1 MEFNYQFRWDVIP
14 QNFDF
19 LMSGLQQTLLV
30 SAITL
35 VLAMI
40 GGLIIALLDMSKFRP
55 FRMIGL
61 AIGEV
66 IRNTPILVQLLWIYY
81 VMPITFGI
89 NLNAWTALVIGLA
102 LYSSAFIAEA
112 YRAGIQAV
120 PVGHRE
126 AAQVLGLTPFQT
138 MVRIVLPQAVRL
150 TLPPLAANFVQLI
163 KYSSLGA
170 VISVGEITRRG
181 MELSASIFRP
191 LEVFTFIAVVYFLIC
206 WPLAM
211 AIRTWERRLS
221 RR

>member
-1 MEFNYQFRWDVIP
+1 MEYQFRWDVIP
-14 QNFDF
+14 TNLDF
-19 LMSGLQQTLLV
+19 LMTGLWQTLLI
-30 SAITL
+30 SAFTL

-40 GGLIIALLDMSKFRP
+40 GGLVIALLDMSRFLP
-55 FRMIGL
+55 FRAIGI
-61 AIGEV
+61 AFGEV

-81 VMPITFGI
+81 VLPMAMGI
-89 NLNAWTALVIGLA
+89 NLDAWSALVIGLSI
-102 LYSSAFIAEA
+102 YSSCFIAEA

-120 PVGHRE
+120 PKGHRE
-126 AAQVLGLTPFQT
+126 AAEVLGLTRRQSFL
-138 MVRIVLPQAVRL
+138 RIVLPQAVRM

-211 AIRTWERRLS
+211 GIRLWERRLS
-221 RR
+221 AR

>member
-1 MEFNYQFRWDVIP
+1 MFSYRFRWDIVP
-14 QNFDF
+14 QNLDF
-19 LMSGLQQTLLV
+19 LLTGLQQTLTI
-30 SAITL
+30 SAVTL
-35 VLAMI
+35 CLAML
-40 GGLIIALLDMSKFRP
+40 GGLIIALLDMSPLRIL
-55 FRMIGL
+55 RLLGL

-66 IRNTPILVQLLWIYY
+66 VRNTPILVQLPWIYY
-81 VMPITFGI
+81 VLPIAMGI
-89 NLNAWTALVIGLA
+89 NLNAWTALVIGLS

-126 AAQVLGLTPFQT
+126 AAKVLGLSPVQT
-138 MVRIVLPQAVRL
+138 FARIVLPQAVRM

-181 MELSASIFRP
+181 MELSSSTFRP
-191 LEVFTFIAVVYFLIC
+191 LEIFTFIAVVYFLIC

-211 AIRTWERRLS
+211 TIRLWERRMA

>member
-1 MEFNYQFRWDVIP
+1 MGGYRFRWDVIP
-14 QNFDF
+14 QNLDF
-19 LMSGLQQTLLV
+19 LLTGLQQTLTI

-35 VLAMI
+35 CLAML
-40 GGLIIALLDMSKFRP
+40 GGLLIAVLDMSRFAALR
-55 FRMIGL
+55 FLGL
-61 AIGEV
+61 ASGEI

-81 VMPITFGI
+81 VLPVVMGI
-89 NLNAWTALVIGLA
+89 NLDAWWALVIGLSI
-102 LYSSAFIAEA
+102 YSSAFIAEA

-120 PVGHRE
+120 PKGHRE
-126 AAQVLGLTPFQT
+126 AAQVLGLSPLQSFA
-138 MVRIVLPQAVRL
+138 RIVLPQAIRL

-181 MELSASIFRP
+181 MELSSSIFRP
-191 LEVFTFIAVVYFLIC
+191 LEVFTFIAVIYFLIC

-211 AIRTWERRLS
+211 GIRLWERRLS

>member
-1 MEFNYQFRWDVIP
+1 MEYRFRWDVIP
-14 QNFDF
+14 ANLDF
-19 LMSGLQQTLLV
+19 LLSGLQQTLLI
-30 SAITL
+30 SSMTL

-40 GGLIIALLDMSKFRP
+40 GALVIALLDMSKFLPLRL
-55 FRMIGL
+55 IGIT
-61 AIGEV
+61 IGEI

-81 VMPITFGI
+81 VLPVAMGI
-89 NLNAWTALVIGLA
+89 NLDAWTALIIGLS

-126 AAQVLGLTPFQT
+126 AARVLGMSPFQT
-138 MVRIVLPQAVRL
+138 FYRIVMPQAVRM

-181 MELSASIFRP
+181 MELSSSIFRP
-191 LEVFTFIAVVYFLIC
+191 LEVFTFIAVVYFIIC

-211 AIRTWERRLS
+211 AIRTWERRLA

>member
-1 MEFNYQFRWDVIP
+1 MESYRFRWDIIP
-14 QNFDF
+14 QNIDF
-19 LMSGLQQTLLV
+19 LMTGLMQTLTI

-35 VLAMI
+35 CLALL
-40 GGLIIALLDMSKFRP
+40 GGLVIALLDMSRFPPLR
-55 FRMIGL
+55 FIGV

-66 IRNTPILVQLLWIYY
+66 VRNTPILVQLLWIYY
-81 VMPITFGI
+81 VLPMSLGI
-89 NLNAWTALVIGLA
+89 NLDSWTALVIGLSI
-102 LYSSAFIAEA
+102 YSSAFIAEV

-126 AAQVLGLTPFQT
+126 AAQVLGLSPVQT
-138 MVRIVLPQAVRL
+138 FTRIVLPQAVRL

-170 VISVGEITRRG
+170 VISVSEITRRG
-181 MELSASIFRP
+181 MELSASTFRP
-191 LEVFTFIAVVYFLIC
+191 LEIFTFIAVVYFLIC

-211 AIRTWERRLS
+211 SIRFWERRMS

>member
-1 MEFNYQFRWDVIP
+1 MFDYRFRWDVIP
-14 QNFDF
+14 TNIDF
-19 LMSGLQQTLLV
+19 LMSGLQQTLTL
-30 SAITL
+30 SAMTL
-35 VLAMI
+35 CLAML
-40 GGLIIALLDMSKFRP
+40 GGLVIALLDMSSMRLL
-55 FRMIGL
+55 RALGL
-61 AIGEV
+61 AVGEIV
-66 IRNTPILVQLLWIYY
+66 RNTPILVQLLWIYY
-81 VMPITFGI
+81 VLPMALGI
-89 NLNAWTALVIGLA
+89 NLDAWTALVIGLS

-126 AAQVLGLTPFQT
+126 AAKVLGLSPVQT
-138 MVRIVLPQAVRL
+138 FARIVLPQAVRM

-181 MELSASIFRP
+181 MELSSSTFRP
-191 LEVFTFIAVVYFLIC
+191 LEIFTFIAVVYFCIC

-211 AIRTWERRLS
+211 AIRLWERRLA